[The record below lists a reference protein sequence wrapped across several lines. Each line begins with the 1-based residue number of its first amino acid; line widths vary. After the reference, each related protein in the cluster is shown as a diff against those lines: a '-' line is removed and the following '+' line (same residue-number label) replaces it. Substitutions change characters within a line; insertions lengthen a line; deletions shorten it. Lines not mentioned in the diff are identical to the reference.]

1 MSGSTGGSTI
11 GSTGGSKR
19 GAELRLLSG
28 GAAQGVASA
37 LMHLFFAETGAEVR
51 ATFQAVGALRE
62 KLLAGEPC
70 DVFIS
75 TRAMFEELALAQ
87 HIVADTIMPLGSV
100 HTAIALRA
108 GDRIPAIARRDE
120 LRATLAAA
128 TAIYVPD
135 PERATAGIHFV
146 RMLRTLRLHER
157 VVPHLR
163 TYPSGTLAMAAL
175 ARSPEGGCI
184 GCTQVTEI
192 NATPGVKLVG
202 PLPGEFE
209 LATVYAVGVCAKT
222 PQPALARRF
231 ARLISGP
238 ESLKLRIE
246 AGFEL

>member
-1 MSGSTGGSTI
+1 
-11 GSTGGSKR
+11 
-19 GAELRLLSG
+19 
-28 GAAQGVASA
+28 VASA
-37 LMHLFFAETGAEVR
+37 LAHAFFAETGVEVS
-51 ATFQAVGALRE
+51 ATFQAVGALRD

-75 TRAMFEELALAQ
+75 THAMVEELALAQ

-100 HTAIALRA
+100 HTAIAVRA

-146 RMLRTLRLHER
+146 RMLRTLELDER
-157 VVPHLR
+157 VVPQLR

-175 ARSPEGGCI
+175 AGSREGGCI

-202 PLPGEFE
+202 PLSAEFE
-209 LATVYAVGVCAKT
+209 LSTVYAVGVCAKT

-231 ARLISGP
+231 AGMIAGP
-238 ESLKLRIE
+238 ESLRLRIE

>member
-1 MSGSTGGSTI
+1 M
-11 GSTGGSKR
+11 
-19 GAELRLLSG
+19 
-28 GAAQGVASA
+28 ASA
-37 LMHLFFAETGAEVR
+37 LVHSFFAETGVEVS

-75 TRAMFEELALAQ
+75 TQAMVQELALAQ
-87 HIVADTIMPLGSV
+87 HIVADTITTLGSV
-100 HTAIALRA
+100 HTAIAVRA

-120 LRATLAAA
+120 LRATLAEA
-128 TAIYVPD
+128 TAVYVPD

-146 RMLRTLRLHER
+146 RMLRTLELHEH

-163 TYPSGTLAMAAL
+163 TYPNGTLAMAAL
-175 ARSPEGGCI
+175 AGSTGGRCI

-202 PLPGEFE
+202 PLSAEFE
-209 LATVYAVGVCAKT
+209 LATVYAVGVCT
-222 PQPALARRF
+222 NTSQPALARRF
-231 ARLISGP
+231 ARMISGP
-238 ESLKLRIE
+238 ESLMLRIQ